1 MKSPAGATAIAV
13 SVCPRCG
20 TINKSGKN
28 SCCGRGGSWFG
39 NCGSAGNAK
48 LRHTWHEG
56 IRACKSRTLSKTGIA
71 PQKGIDS
78 SHGVDIIN
86 YKSVIAATETLAFT
100 PANTSTPISES
111 TTSIVM
117 STYTSDN
124 VSITTSTHTLMVNG
138 PTNILMTS
146 SNHTSVRKS
155 ITSQGCE
162 ILLKMIVY
170 INLLFY
176 HIFLGRLC

>member
-1 MKSPAGATAIAV
+1 MKTPTGATAIAV

-20 TINKSGKN
+20 PINKSGKN

-39 NCGSAGNAK
+39 NCGSAGNAN

-78 SHGVDIIN
+78 SHGADIIN
-86 YKSVIAATETLAFT
+86 YKSVIAAYETLAFT

-117 STYTSDN
+117 LTYTSDN
-124 VSITTSTHTLMVNG
+124 VSITTSAHTLL
-138 PTNILMTS
+138 TNMLADTFMS
-146 SNHTSVRKS
+146 SSTHTSVS
-155 ITSQGCE
+155 TSMTTQGCVN
-162 ILLKMIVY
+162 LLKITVFMS
-170 INLLFY
+170 
-176 HIFLGRLC
+176 IFCF